1 MIDTPKCYSCKYY
14 KSSILYKNSCDK
26 YEEIS
31 KEITNE
37 TKECKYYKNDN

>member
-1 MIDTPKCYSCKYY
+1 MIDTPKCYFCKYY

-31 KEITNE
+31 KEIING
-37 TKECKYYKNDN
+37 TKECKYYEKR